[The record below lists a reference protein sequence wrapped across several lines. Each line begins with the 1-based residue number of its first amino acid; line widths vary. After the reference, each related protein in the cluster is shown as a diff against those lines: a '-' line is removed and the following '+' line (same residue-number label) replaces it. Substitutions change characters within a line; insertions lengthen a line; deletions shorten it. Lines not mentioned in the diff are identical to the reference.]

1 MKETVKISVTDY
13 IKNSFVK
20 ESKTN
25 CIPKSEYLQ
34 LIGFIN
40 NSKGGYTFQCNT
52 FSRFFLEYVD
62 VILLSNED
70 ELALYNQQ
78 KGVYE
83 LNASGKIAKI
93 IKYFINLKE
102 ELWQPYYETVALLT
116 IKRDVTSVAQ
126 DFNGGN
132 YINLEDGILDLD
144 SYKLKEHSPQY
155 LSTIQL
161 PFKYNTKIE
170 TPIFNQ
176 YLADISCGDIEIQN
190 VLQEMAGYC
199 LSNSTSAE
207 KAFFL
212 IGGGCNGKS
221 VFAKLL
227 QLLSGEGNYSN
238 TSLSAIGGN
247 FGLAQLSSSNVNIS
261 AENNGSKINSE
272 IFKAIVSGDTV
283 EVNRKYKDA
292 ISVKIHTKLVL
303 LFNSLPESEDLTYG
317 FFRKV
322 FIIPFNLRIPQEKID
337 IDLIDKLETE
347 LSGIFHWA
355 IEGLKRLQKN
365 NYKFSKCSAS
375 DFALEKYKEMLN
387 PIAEYFDT
395 NYTFVKGESIKRSDI
410 YKHYYETCIDNA
422 NEVISCQK
430 FWLMLKAHFVDKNQE
445 FETKKVKGYDYVKN
459 ISYKNFS
466 ERS

>member
-1 MKETVKISVTDY
+1 MQETIQINVTDY

-52 FSRFFLEYVD
+52 FSRFFLEHVD

-70 ELALYNQQ
+70 ELALYNQ
-78 KGVYE
+78 KRGVYE
-83 LNASGKIAKI
+83 LNASKKIAKI

-144 SYKLKEHSPQY
+144 SYILKEHSPQY

-176 YLADISCGDIEIQN
+176 YLADISCGDVEIQN
-190 VLQEMAGYC
+190 VLQEIAGYC

-221 VFAKLL
+221 VFAKIL
-227 QLLSGEGNYSN
+227 QLLSGEGNYST

-247 FGLAQLSSSNVNIS
+247 FGLAQLASSNVNIS

-272 IFKAIVSGDTV
+272 VFKAIVSGDTV
-283 EVNRKYKDA
+283 EVNRKYKEA
-292 ISVKIHTKLVL
+292 ISVKIHAKLVL

-322 FIIPFNLRIPQEKID
+322 FIVPFNLRIPQDKID
-337 IDLIDKLETE
+337 VELIDKLQAE

-355 IEGLKRLQKN
+355 IQGLKRLQKN
-365 NYKFSKCSAS
+365 NYKFSECEAS
-375 DFALEKYKEMLN
+375 NLALQKYKEYLN
-387 PIAEYFDT
+387 PVAEYFDSH
-395 NYTFVKGESIKRSDI
+395 YIFSKGTSIKRSSI
-410 YKHYYETCIDNA
+410 YKHYYEICINNA
-422 NEVISCQK
+422 TETVSCQK
-430 FWLMLKAHFVDKNQE
+430 FWQMLKAHFIDRNQE
-445 FETKKVKGYDYVKN
+445 FEIKKVKGYEYVKN
-459 ISYKNFS
+459 INYK
-466 ERS
+466 